1 MRKYNWDMIISL
13 LFPKI
18 FLTLSEICRDTHT
31 ERKRCVNKDFFLF
44 RILTR
49 RI

>member
-1 MRKYNWDMIISL
+1 MRKYNWDIIISL

-31 ERKRCVNKDFFLF
+31 ERKRCGNKDFFLF